1 MSDERLTLDEGTVPI
16 ARSAIRHSPEV
27 DKILPAMLLAQK
39 GIQHAVKDAE
49 NPHFRSSYAS
59 LNAVIDATKPH
70 YNEHSIVIIQG
81 AAASGPSV
89 TVTTMLAHESG
100 QWFENDIAMEAKDG
114 SPQAIGS
121 CMTYGRRYG
130 LGAMASLGAEDDD
143 GNAAQGKGKPAEKQ
157 TGTKKQAPPDPP
169 AADRVKALKAFH
181 AAWDEVIAEVED
193 GDEVDAKRR
202 LEHYFLYAKEGDRAV
217 SFDAKHDYM
226 RPLKAEQID
235 KLTDILRHKKADVV
249 GWLESD
255 DVRESVGLPK
265 VSVETCAGCAAILS
279 PADKEKSDMVKLPKG
294 YCEACRPDATVA
306 MMKKKREGTAASE
319 STGVPA

>member
-1 MSDERLTLDEGTVPI
+1 MNNLEIWERVEQPPDWALKTIGGGRLKGKTDINPQWRFRAVTEVFGPCGQGWWYTIDKQWLEPGPTEEVCAFVNVTLYTEQCPKGIPGTGGSMFVAQEKSGLYVSDEAYKMATTDALSVAMKALGV
-16 ARSAIRHSPEV
+16 AA
-27 DKILPAMLLAQK
+27 KIYY
-39 GIQHAVKDAE
+39 GAE
-49 NPHFRSSYAS
+49 
-59 LNAVIDATKPH
+59 ATK
-70 YNEHSIVIIQG
+70 Y
-81 AAASGPSV
+81 
-89 TVTTMLAHESG
+89 
-100 QWFENDIAMEAKDG
+100 
-114 SPQAIGS
+114 SPQ
-121 CMTYGRRYG
+121 
-130 LGAMASLGAEDDD
+130 
-143 GNAAQGKGKPAEKQ
+143 GKDRPAE
-157 TGTKKQAPPDPP
+157 KKQAPPDPP

-193 GDEVDAKRR
+193 GDEVDAKCR